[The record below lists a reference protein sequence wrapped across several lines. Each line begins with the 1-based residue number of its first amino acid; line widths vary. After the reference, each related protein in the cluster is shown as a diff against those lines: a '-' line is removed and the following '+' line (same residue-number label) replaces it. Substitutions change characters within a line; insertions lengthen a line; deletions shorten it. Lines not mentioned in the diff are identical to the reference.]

1 MEAFTDAG
9 ALFRSHPELRADSG
23 IVDAVLRAIA

>member
-9 ALFRSHPELRADSG
+9 ALFRSHPGLRADSR
-23 IVDAVLRAIA
+23 VLDAVMRAIA